1 MVDPERAIDDY
12 HPHFGRRGGPG
23 RSATEPRDS
32 YRFEALSIRIGS
44 SGTGILDG
52 NIE

>member
-1 MVDPERAIDDY
+1 MVDPERAIADD

-23 RSATEPRDS
+23 PSATEPRDS
-32 YRFEALSIRIGS
+32 YRFEAFYIRIES
-44 SGTGILDG
+44 SGAGILDG